1 MHGPLHP
8 SETYALCNHPFFLLP
23 NILITKQRPL
33 PTLLMINNGRRIT
46 EFPKLP
52 TWHVVVRIMDRFPL
66 EVSELGYP
74 IADVIPIRIAF
85 LRLGEGVE
93 DTLNGDQLMKA

>member
-1 MHGPLHP
+1 
-8 SETYALCNHPFFLLP
+8 
-23 NILITKQRPL
+23 
-33 PTLLMINNGRRIT
+33 
-46 EFPKLP
+46 
-52 TWHVVVRIMDRFPL
+52 MDRFPL